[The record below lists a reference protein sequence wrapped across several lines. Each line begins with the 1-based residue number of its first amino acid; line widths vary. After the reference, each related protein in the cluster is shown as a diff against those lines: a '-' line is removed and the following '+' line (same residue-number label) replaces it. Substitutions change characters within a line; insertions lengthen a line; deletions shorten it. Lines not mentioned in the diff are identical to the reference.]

1 MSLPRFFLTNQVLAT
16 ISSSTFILELESED
30 VKHARVLR
38 LQPKE
43 HIAVIDAS
51 LDYFEC
57 EIVSFDDEGMRVSI
71 AKHTSYT
78 APYYS
83 VTLVQGL
90 PKGDKFDLILRHAT
104 ELGVSAFI
112 PFECERSVVKLD
124 AKKAEKRRQRWESI
138 VKSAAMQSGS
148 ASIPT
153 IEKLSKISQVLFLLE
168 SYDAVLVL
176 WEEAPETCY
185 IEQALCDV
193 LSKIKDER
201 PQTPYQIA
209 VVVGPEG
216 GLSQTE
222 VDTFTQNLSSVSL
235 VSLGSTILRT
245 ETAGIVGPALVLYEL
260 GALGNMPLA

>member
-1 MSLPRFFLTNQVLAT
+1 MSLPRFFLSQQVLST
-16 ISSSTFILELESED
+16 ISSSDFILELETED

-38 LQPKE
+38 LLPKE

-57 EIVSFDDEGMRVSI
+57 EIISFDNEGMRVAIS
-71 AKHTSYT
+71 KHTSYK
-78 APYYS
+78 APSYA

-124 AKKAEKRRQRWESI
+124 AKKAEKRKQRWESI
-138 VKSAAMQSGS
+138 VKSAAMQCGS
-148 ASIPT
+148 ASIPS
-153 IEKLSKISQVLFLLE
+153 IENLSTVSQVISLLE
-168 SYDAVLVL
+168 SYDAVLIL

-185 IEQALCDV
+185 IKQALSDV
-193 LSKIKDER
+193 MTKIKEDNFHK
-201 PQTPYQIA
+201 PYQIA

-222 VDTFTQNLSSVSL
+222 VDIFRQKLSSASL

-260 GALGNMPLA
+260 GALGNMPLV